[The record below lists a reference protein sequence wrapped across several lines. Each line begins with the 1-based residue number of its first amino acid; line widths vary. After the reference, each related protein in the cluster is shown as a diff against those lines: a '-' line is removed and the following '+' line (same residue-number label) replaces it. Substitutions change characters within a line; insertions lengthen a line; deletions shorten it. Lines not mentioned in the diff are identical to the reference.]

1 MNFILNTKSFFAYEI
16 HCDII
21 NDTSNAAGFS
31 PHLFRVC
38 AMRTEAFNIFFCDIF
53 AVRLKIDGADL
64 K

>member
-1 MNFILNTKSFFAYEI
+1 MIQVMRQVLVRIF
-16 HCDII
+16 
-21 NDTSNAAGFS
+21 
-31 PHLFRVC
+31 FRVC